1 MDYIRPRSGF
11 QPCETFFVE
20 DDYRLHAEKQAK
32 QEHEKLVARERQY
45 AIADQLSRLTSE
57 ELRDDVLSHM
67 LEMDVSCYLGRIS
80 VRWANHRYPQ
90 GQTLPDVE
98 SIDIQTEIQWFM
110 RPYLLDFLIEAHTAF
125 QLLPST
131 LFLAINLLDRY
142 CSKRVVYKRHYQL
155 VGCAALLIA
164 AKYNDKKDR
173 VPTVKELKSM
183 CCSLY
188 DDDMF
193 IQMEWHVLQTLGW
206 TIGHPTVDSFLQIAV
221 LDEVYDPE
229 VEHMALYIL
238 EIALFHRD
246 FVSKPSSE
254 LARAA
259 LALSRC
265 ILNRPQPR
273 HTNWAAQYDS
283 MTLVGLSQQLHQ
295 PSTVVARKYA
305 SAHYSRVSKVLE
317 HFLNRQASLVSYARC
332 TPPVETPVE
341 SKPYNGE
348 MGLATPQKSQQLTAV
363 PHGYLTPP
371 ITPENVGFAQA
382 QMGSHDLSRGVVA
395 VPGCS
400 PSPTPEA
407 EMQYMATDAYQ
418 QEAMYMSQQQQ
429 LQQFAQTQMAL
440 DPTYVGGM

>member
-1 MDYIRPRSGF
+1 MEYTRPRSSY
-11 QPCETFFVE
+11 QPCDTFFIE
-20 DDYRLHAEKQAK
+20 DDYRLRAEKQAK
-32 QEHEKLVARERQY
+32 QEHDKLVARERQY
-45 AIADQLSRLTSE
+45 AIADQLSRLASD

-67 LEMDVSCYLGRIS
+67 MEMD
-80 VRWANHRYPQ
+80 

-221 LDEVYDPE
+221 LDEPYDPE

-273 HTNWAAQYDS
+273 HTHWASQYDS

-295 PSTVVARKYA
+295 PSAVVARKYA
-305 SAHYSRVSKVLE
+305 SAHCSRVSKVLE
-317 HFLNRQASLVSYARC
+317 HFLSRQASLANYARC

-348 MGLATPQKSQQLTAV
+348 MGLATPQKSQQLTV

-371 ITPENVGFAQA
+371 ITPENVVFAQT
-382 QMGSHDLSRGVVA
+382 QMATHPA
-395 VPGCS
+395 VNACS
-400 PSPTPEA
+400 PSPAPSA
-407 EMQYMATDAYQ
+407 EMQYIPTDAYQQ

-429 LQQFAQTQMAL
+429 LQQFPPQPQMVV
-440 DPTYVGGM
+440 DPVYAGLM

>member
-1 MDYIRPRSGF
+1 MAFTRPRSNF

-20 DDYRLHAEKQAK
+20 DDYHRARADRQAK
-32 QEHEKLVARERQY
+32 QEHDKLVARERQY
-45 AIADQLSRLTSE
+45 VIADQLSRLTSE
-57 ELRDDVLSHM
+57 ELRDDVLKHM
-67 LEMDVSCYLGRIS
+67 LDMD
-80 VRWANHRYPQ
+80 

-125 QLLPST
+125 QLMPST

-206 TIGHPTVDSFLQIAV
+206 TIGHPTVDSFLQVAV
-221 LDEVYDPE
+221 LDEAYDPE
-229 VEHMALYIL
+229 VEHMTLYIL

-259 LALSRC
+259 LALARC
-265 ILNRPQPR
+265 ILNRPQLR
-273 HTNWAAQYDS
+273 HTDWAAQYDS

-295 PSTVVARKYA
+295 PSSVVARKYA
-305 SAHYSRVSKVLE
+305 SAHYSRVSKILE
-317 HFLNRQASLVSYARC
+317 HFLNRQASLASYARC

-348 MGLATPQKSQQLTAV
+348 IGLATPQKSQQLTAV
-363 PHGYLTPP
+363 PNGYMTPP
-371 ITPENVGFAQA
+371 VTPENGPYVSVQISNNDPT
-382 QMGSHDLSRGVVA
+382 QVVPA
-395 VPGCS
+395 VNVCS
-400 PSPTPEA
+400 PSPAPEA
-407 EMQYMATDAYQ
+407 EMQYMSTEAYQQ
-418 QEAMYMSQQQQ
+418 QEAMYIAQQQQ
-429 LQQFAQTQMAL
+429 QQMQQFAPQSQMVI
-440 DPTYVGGM
+440 DPTYAGAM

>member
-1 MDYIRPRSGF
+1 MDYMRPRSSY
-11 QPCETFFVE
+11 QPCDTFFVE
-20 DDYRLHAEKQAK
+20 DDYRLRAEKQAK
-32 QEHEKLVARERQY
+32 QEHDKLVARERQY
-45 AIADQLSRLTSE
+45 AIADQLSRLASD

-67 LEMDVSCYLGRIS
+67 LEMD
-80 VRWANHRYPQ
+80 

-221 LDEVYDPE
+221 LDEPYDPE

-273 HTNWAAQYDS
+273 HTHWASQYDS

-295 PSTVVARKYA
+295 PSAVVSRKYA

-317 HFLNRQASLVSYARC
+317 HFLNRQASLANYARC

-348 MGLATPQKSQQLTAV
+348 MGLATPQKSQQLTV

-371 ITPENVGFAQA
+371 ITPENVAFAQT
-382 QMGSHDLSRGVVA
+382 QMATHPVVNT
-395 VPGCS
+395 CS
-400 PSPTPEA
+400 PSPAPSA
-407 EMQYMATDAYQ
+407 EMQYMPTDAYQ
-418 QEAMYMSQQQQ
+418 QQEAMYISQQQQ
-429 LQQFAQTQMAL
+429 LQQFPPQPQMVV
-440 DPTYVGGM
+440 DPVYAGMM

>member
-1 MDYIRPRSGF
+1 MDYLRPRSGF
-11 QPCETFFVE
+11 QPCDTFFVE
-20 DDYRLHAEKQAK
+20 DDFRLRAERQAK
-32 QEHEKLVARERQY
+32 EEQDKLVARERQY
-45 AIADQLSRLTSE
+45 AIADQLSRLASD
-57 ELRDDVLSHM
+57 ELRNDVLSHM
-67 LEMDVSCYLGRIS
+67 LHMDVGPPNEPPVLSRLIPN
-80 VRWANHRYPQ
+80 WIQ
-90 GQTLPDVE
+90 EQTVPDVE

-125 QLLPST
+125 QLMSST

-183 CCSLY
+183 CCGLY

-206 TIGHPTVDSFLQIAV
+206 SVGHPTVDAFLQMAV
-221 LDEVYDPE
+221 LDEAYDPE

-246 FVSKPSSE
+246 FVSKPSAD
-254 LARAA
+254 LARAS

-273 HTNWAAQYDS
+273 HTHWASQYDS

-295 PSTVVARKYA
+295 PSTVVGRKYA
-305 SAHYSRVSKVLE
+305 SAHYSRVSKILE
-317 HFLNRQASLVSYARC
+317 NFLSRQATMVHQSRS
-332 TPPVETPVE
+332 TPPADIPME
-341 SKPYNGE
+341 SKPYSGE
-348 MGLATPQKSQQLTAV
+348 IGLATPQKAPQLAV
-363 PHGYLTPP
+363 PPGYMTPP
-371 ITPENVGFAQA
+371 ITPENEAFVQA
-382 QMGSHDLSRGVVA
+382 QMGSTLN
-395 VPGCS
+395 GCS
-400 PSPTPEA
+400 PSPAPDT
-407 EMQYMATDAYQ
+407 EMQYVDPGVYQ
-418 QEAMYMSQQQQ
+418 SQDVMYMPPQH
-429 LQQFAQTQMAL
+429 QFQPYPAQAQMAL
-440 DPTYVGGM
+440 NSRYSGAM

>member
-1 MDYIRPRSGF
+1 MYTHD
-11 QPCETFFVE
+11 
-20 DDYRLHAEKQAK
+20 
-32 QEHEKLVARERQY
+32 
-45 AIADQLSRLTSE
+45 
-57 ELRDDVLSHM
+57 
-67 LEMDVSCYLGRIS
+67 
-80 VRWANHRYPQ
+80 ANHCYHQ

-206 TIGHPTVDSFLQIAV
+206 TMGHPTVDSFLQMAV

-229 VEHMALYIL
+229 VEHMTLYIL

-273 HTNWAAQYDS
+273 HTDWAAQYDS

-317 HFLNRQASLVSYARC
+317 HFLTRQASLASYARC

-348 MGLATPQKSQQLTAV
+348 MGLATPQKSSQLTAV

-371 ITPENVGFAQA
+371 ITPETVGFAQA
-382 QMGSHDLSRGVVA
+382 QMGNHDLGRGVPT

-400 PSPTPEA
+400 PSPIPEA
-407 EMQYMATDAYQ
+407 EMHYMAADGYQ

-429 LQQFAQTQMAL
+429 LQQFPRQSQMAL
-440 DPTYVGGM
+440 DPTYAGGM

>member
-1 MDYIRPRSGF
+1 MAFHHRPTSSF

-20 DDYRLHAEKQAK
+20 CDDYTLPQLTAKQQAEK
-32 QEHEKLVARERQY
+32 EHTKLVARERQF
-45 AIADQLSRLTSE
+45 AIADQLSKIASD
-57 ELRDDVLSHM
+57 ELREDILSHM
-67 LEMDVSCYLGRIS
+67 LEMD
-80 VRWANHRYPQ
+80 

-131 LFLAINLLDRY
+131 LFLAINILDRY

-155 VGCAALLIA
+155 VGCAAMLIA

-206 TIGHPTVDSFLQIAV
+206 TIGHPTVDAFLQIAT
-221 LDEVYDPE
+221 LDEAYDPE
-229 VEHMALYIL
+229 VEHMALYVL

-246 FVSKPSSE
+246 FVSKPSCD

-265 ILNRPQPR
+265 ILGRPQPR
-273 HTNWAAQYDS
+273 HTHWASQYDS

-305 SAHYSRVSKVLE
+305 SAHYSRVSKILE
-317 HFLNRQASLVSYARC
+317 HFLTRQASMVSYSRC
-332 TPPVETPVE
+332 TPPVETPAE
-341 SKPYNGE
+341 SKPYTGE
-348 MGLATPQKSQQLTAV
+348 MGLATPQKSQQLTAI

-371 ITPENVGFAQA
+371 ITPENAAFVHAHTGNPDVA
-382 QMGSHDLSRGVVA
+382 RGVP
-395 VPGCS
+395 VPSAC
-400 PSPTPEA
+400 SPTPSPSS
-407 EMQYMATDAYQ
+407 EMQYMSTDAYQ
-418 QEAMYMSQQQQ
+418 QQDTMYMSQAQHPYQHQQP
-429 LQQFAQTQMAL
+429 LQQYAPHPQMGVPA
-440 DPTYVGGM
+440 TYVGAM

>member
-1 MDYIRPRSGF
+1 MAFTRPRSNF

-20 DDYRLHAEKQAK
+20 DDYHRARADRQAK
-32 QEHEKLVARERQY
+32 QEHDKLVARERQY
-45 AIADQLSRLTSE
+45 VIADQLSRLTSE
-57 ELRDDVLSHM
+57 ELRDDVLKHM
-67 LEMDVSCYLGRIS
+67 LDMD
-80 VRWANHRYPQ
+80 

-125 QLLPST
+125 QLMPST

-206 TIGHPTVDSFLQIAV
+206 TIGHPTVDSFLQVAV
-221 LDEVYDPE
+221 LDEAYDPE
-229 VEHMALYIL
+229 VEHMTLYIL

-259 LALSRC
+259 LALARC

-273 HTNWAAQYDS
+273 HTDWAAQYDS

-295 PSTVVARKYA
+295 PSSVVARKYA
-305 SAHYSRVSKVLE
+305 SAHYSRVSKILE
-317 HFLNRQASLVSYARC
+317 HFLNRQASLASYARC

-348 MGLATPQKSQQLTAV
+348 IGLATPQKSQQLTAV
-363 PHGYLTPP
+363 PNGYMTPP
-371 ITPENVGFAQA
+371 VTPENGPYVSVQI
-382 QMGSHDLSRGVVA
+382 SNHDPTQVVPA
-395 VPGCS
+395 VNVCS
-400 PSPTPEA
+400 PSPAPEA
-407 EMQYMATDAYQ
+407 EMQYMSTEAYQQ
-418 QEAMYMSQQQQ
+418 QEAMYIAQQQQ
-429 LQQFAQTQMAL
+429 QQIQQFAPQSQMVI
-440 DPTYVGGM
+440 DPTYAGAM

>member
-1 MDYIRPRSGF
+1 M
-11 QPCETFFVE
+11 
-20 DDYRLHAEKQAK
+20 
-32 QEHEKLVARERQY
+32 
-45 AIADQLSRLTSE
+45 
-57 ELRDDVLSHM
+57 
-67 LEMDVSCYLGRIS
+67 
-80 VRWANHRYPQ
+80 
-90 GQTLPDVE
+90 E

-125 QLLPST
+125 GLMPST

-173 VPTVKELKSM
+173 VPTVRELKSM

-193 IQMEWHVLQTLGW
+193 VQMEWHVLQTLGW
-206 TIGHPTVDSFLQIAV
+206 TVGHPTVDAFLQIAV
-221 LDEVYDPE
+221 LDEAYDPE

-254 LARAA
+254 LSRAA

-273 HTNWAAQYDS
+273 HGHWASVYDS

-305 SAHYSRVSKVLE
+305 SASYSRVSKVLE
-317 HFLNRQASLVSYARC
+317 QFLARQAALVAQARC
-332 TPPVETPVE
+332 TPPVDTSMG
-341 SKPYNGE
+341 SKPYSGE
-348 MGLATPQKSQQLTAV
+348 MGLATPQKSQHLTAV
-363 PHGYLTPP
+363 PPGVLTPP
-371 ITPENVGFAQA
+371 ITPENEDFVQV
-382 QMGSHDLSRGVVA
+382 QMA
-395 VPGCS
+395 PQPTTMAGCS
-400 PSPTPEA
+400 SSPAVSSEV
-407 EMQYMATDAYQ
+407 QYMHTDGHQAPEVVYIARGEPYESFPMDSQMEVDPVWATA
-418 QEAMYMSQQQQ
+418 AM
-429 LQQFAQTQMAL
+429 
-440 DPTYVGGM
+440 